1 MGGKILIL
9 SRDEIEKKNKK
20 KFKTNKKTIKTMR
33 TIIDM

>member
-1 MGGKILIL
+1 MGGQILIL

-20 KFKTNKKTIKTMR
+20 KLKQIKTIR

>member
-1 MGGKILIL
+1 MGGQILIL

-20 KFKTNKKTIKTMR
+20 KLKQIKTMR

>member
-20 KFKTNKKTIKTMR
+20 NFKTNKKPLKQWEL
-33 TIIDM
+33 